1 MGNDVYRSP
10 LASRY
15 ASPYMLHLFSPDSR
29 FQTWRRL
36 WTALARAQHELGL
49 PVRYIGVGE
58 QIDDLQPFDAKEFI
72 GAIF

>member
-49 PVRYIGVGE
+49 PVTETG
-58 QIDDLQPFDAKEFI
+58 LALPC
-72 GAIF
+72 GATGRWFSE

>member
-49 PVRYIGVGE
+49 PVTAE
-58 QIDDLQPFDAKEFI
+58 QVSELEAHITDIDYDLSLI
-72 GAIF
+72 HI